1 MMGAAFY
8 GFKEAVA
15 GASCD
20 RLSFF
25 ATIFLSPL
33 RLFPD
38 GLRPRRARF
47 SFTEK
52 SYCLYVLPPKLK
64 RYKNT
69 ELKLYFGVFT
79 TKAVVRFFGY
89 LQKPDFMIRRVVA

>member
-38 GLRPRRARF
+38 GLPACALNADRRESLLVACLFVYSRRQSATPPYAF
-47 SFTEK
+47 RGKKYF
-52 SYCLYVLPPKLK
+52 CLYP
-64 RYKNT
+64 
-69 ELKLYFGVFT
+69 
-79 TKAVVRFFGY
+79 
-89 LQKPDFMIRRVVA
+89 